1 MVDTSISGIKPVE
14 TKKRIHILDILRGFA
29 ILGILMVNMPLF
41 NSPFFSRLSNFTI
54 WESFPNQ
61 VADIFIRFFFEGKF
75 YSLFSI
81 LFGIGFFLFL
91 QKQNESG
98 KSIIP
103 TFRRRLFY
111 LLIFGVLHITLLWFG
126 DILLVYALFGFV
138 MILFKNKSTKGL
150 IKWVVAMILIPV
162 IITGLAVLLVSL
174 GKMHP
179 EGAEQIEASFAQQEQ
194 QMRDLSEKALQVYS
208 SGTFSEIFNMRLTE
222 WKNTLGGFL
231 FFYPNVFAMFLL
243 GFYIA
248 KKGWLFNIKE
258 NITVFRK
265 MFWYG
270 LIFGIVGNGIYTYGM
285 EYSSQMDM
293 NPTTF
298 ISMLGFGF
306 GVPAMTLFYIA
317 AFALAI
323 EKGIFKWCTKR
334 LAPVGRMA
342 LTNYLLQSV
351 ICTTLYFS
359 YGFGLYGQVNIWQ
372 GIVLTLVIFVLQIF
386 FSNLW
391 LKRFHY
397 GPMEWLW
404 RVLTYKKRQEFKIKK
419 VLV

>member
-1 MVDTSISGIKPVE
+1 MTSSSIKPVE
-14 TKKRIHILDILRGFA
+14 SKARIQILDILRGFA

-41 NSPFFSRLSNFTI
+41 NSPFVARLSNFTI
-54 WESFPNQ
+54 WESVPNQ
-61 VADIFIRFFFEGKF
+61 IADIFIRFFFEGKF
-75 YSLFSI
+75 YSLFSM

-126 DILLVYALFGFV
+126 DILFFYALFGFIL
-138 MILFKNKSTKGL
+138 ILFKKKSTRGL
-150 IKWVVAMILIPV
+150 KKWIITMILIPV
-162 IITGLAVLLVSL
+162 VFTGLAVLMVTL

-194 QMRDLSEKALQVYS
+194 QMRDVSERALEVYP
-208 SGTFSEIFNMRLTE
+208 SGSFSEIIDIRLTE
-222 WKNTLGGFL
+222 WKNTLGGIL
-231 FFYPNVFAMFLL
+231 VFYPNVFAMFLL
-243 GFYIA
+243 GFYFA

-258 NITVFRK
+258 NIAVFRK

-270 LIFGIVGNGIYTYGM
+270 LILGIIGNAIYTYGM
-285 EYSSQMDM
+285 HHSSQMDM

-298 ISMLGFGF
+298 VAMIGFGF

-317 AFALAI
+317 SFALAI
-323 EKGIFKWCTKR
+323 EKGFFNWCTKM

-342 LTNYLLQSV
+342 LTNYLLQSI
-351 ICTTLYFS
+351 ICTTLYYS
-359 YGFGLYGQVNIWQ
+359 YGGGLYGQVNIWQ
-372 GIVLTLVIFVLQIF
+372 GIILTFVIFILQIF
-386 FSNLW
+386 FSRFW
-391 LKRFHY
+391 LSRFYY
-397 GPMEWLW
+397 GPFEWLW
-404 RVLTYKKRQEFKIKK
+404 RTLTYKKIQPFKK
-419 VLV
+419 

>member
-1 MVDTSISGIKPVE
+1 MTSSSIKPVE
-14 TKKRIHILDILRGFA
+14 SKARIQILDILRGFA
-29 ILGILMVNMPLF
+29 ILGILMVNMPVF
-41 NSPFFSRLSNFTI
+41 NSPFVARLSNFTI
-54 WESFPNQ
+54 WESAPNQ
-61 VADIFIRFFFEGKF
+61 IADIFIRFLFEGKF

-126 DILLVYALFGFV
+126 DILFFYALFGFIL
-138 MILFKNKSTKGL
+138 ILFKKKSTRGL
-150 IKWVVAMILIPV
+150 KKWIITMILIPV
-162 IITGLAVLLVSL
+162 VFTGLAVLMVTL

-194 QMRDLSEKALQVYS
+194 QMRDVSERALEIYP
-208 SGTFSEIFNMRLTE
+208 SGSFSEIIDIRLTE
-222 WKNTLGGFL
+222 WKNTLGGIL
-231 FFYPNVFAMFLL
+231 VFYPNVFAMFLL
-243 GFYIA
+243 GFYFA

-258 NITVFRK
+258 NIAVFRK

-270 LIFGIVGNGIYTYGM
+270 LILGIIGNAIYTYGM
-285 EYSSQMDM
+285 HHSSQMDM

-298 ISMLGFGF
+298 VAMIGFGF

-317 AFALAI
+317 SFALAI
-323 EKGIFKWCTKR
+323 EKGFFNWCTKM

-342 LTNYLLQSV
+342 LTNYLLQSI
-351 ICTTLYFS
+351 ICTTLYYS
-359 YGFGLYGQVNIWQ
+359 YGGGLYGQVNIWQ
-372 GIVLTLVIFVLQIF
+372 GIILTFVIFILQIF
-386 FSNLW
+386 FSRFW
-391 LKRFHY
+391 LNRYYY
-397 GPMEWLW
+397 GPFEWLW
-404 RVLTYKKRQEFKIKK
+404 RSLTYNKTQKFKIH
-419 VLV
+419 